1 MDAVVFGAGLHK
13 FEMLLHDKEFL
24 IVLLRSMEDNRN
36 FSVRDRCNVASLLT
50 VALFGD
56 MPYLTEVLFELLEEL
71 INRNITRNTSKLLLR
86 R

>member
-1 MDAVVFGAGLHK
+1 MFNTGLHK
-13 FEMLLHDKEFL
+13 FEGLLHDKQFL
-24 IVLLRSMEDNRN
+24 AVMLHAMEDNRN

-50 VALFGD
+50 VALYTD

-71 INRNITRNTSKLLLR
+71 INKNITRNTSKLLLR